1 MADLGLY
8 ESPLFFVTVNY
19 LGANIKKL
27 KNVGNRFHE
36 FPRNMIYTWTGL
48 ELVRTR
54 YSLGNV
60 SESGGFLVILT
71 KPTKNERDLEPDLVF
86 VAIFFVCQNP
96 YMMVQSPLNR
106 YSAMVFSK
114 RSHHYHHIRILRYLL
129 VGSVNKTTSL
139 TRSSSKVRR
148 GFLTPEED
156 GYVELV
162 HALRRG

>member
-1 MADLGLY
+1 MNPPCFLL
-8 ESPLFFVTVNY
+8 LWITLVQTF
-19 LGANIKKL
+19 KK

-86 VAIFFVCQNP
+86 VAIFFVCQTL

-114 RSHHYHHIRILRYLL
+114 RSHQYHHIRILRDLL